1 MTPIAFRFPIHSS
14 LRRRAAALGLALAC
28 ALPWAPAAGQG
39 AGQTAGQ
46 TSASVAGQPVAAQPP
61 GERPLA
67 AVVAASSGDT
77 RLLRPS
83 SLIAPVRAGAQVRS
97 GDRVVTGDDGQVEL
111 KFLDGAV
118 IVVRPASEF
127 RIELW
132 RYDAEGERAF
142 FSLVRGAMRA
152 ITGAIGRRDR
162 DRERDREDFRLN
174 TPTATIGIRG
184 TEFETVETRCPAAGC
199 RAGDREGLSVTVV
212 SGRVAVTNDAGT
224 VEVPQGATLHV
235 RDRATPGGFVSG
247 APPARA
253 RARSAPRAGP
263 SAIGAAAAGT
273 GIAPEFLD
281 R

>member
-1 MTPIAFRFPIHSS
+1 MPPDTVTPIEFRFPIHSS

-39 AGQTAGQ
+39 AGQGAGHTTAPAAVQ
-46 TSASVAGQPVAAQPP
+46 PAGEP
-61 GERPLA
+61 RPLA
-67 AVVAASSGDT
+67 AVVASSSGDT

-83 SLIAPVRAGAQVRS
+83 SLIAPVRAGEQVRS

-142 FSLVRGAMRA
+142 FSLVRGAVRA

-162 DRERDREDFRLN
+162 DRDREEFRLN

-184 TEFETVETRCPAAGC
+184 TEFETVETRCAAAGC
-199 RAGDREGLSVTVV
+199 RAGEREGLSVTVV

-247 APPARA
+247 GPPARA
-253 RARSAPRAGP
+253 RARSSPRAGG
-263 SAIGAAAAGT
+263 SAIGAATAGT
-273 GIAPEFLD
+273 GIAPELYD